1 MQKREN
7 EKPTHHDVMP
17 SMVKLLSD
25 LWFEGDF
32 REQPNY
38 LSEIF
43 KRILET
49 ELGDD
54 KELRS
59 KMMECIKTSEMLAE
73 TLEPFSDKQIQKA
86 CSKFLAA

>member
-1 MQKREN
+1 MQREN
-7 EKPTHHDVMP
+7 QKPTHHDVMP
-17 SMVKLLSD
+17 SMANFLSE

-32 REQPNY
+32 REQPIY

-49 ELGDD
+49 DLGDD

-59 KMMECIKTSEMLAE
+59 KMMECIKTSEMLAKA
-73 TLEPFSDKQIQKA
+73 LEPFSDKQIEKA
-86 CSKFLAA
+86 CGKTIKA

>member
-1 MQKREN
+1 MTKEN
-7 EKPTHHDVMP
+7 QKPTHHDVMP
-17 SMVKLLSD
+17 SMAKFLSD

-49 ELGDD
+49 DLGDD
-54 KELRS
+54 KELS
-59 KMMECIKTSEMLAE
+59 KMMECIKISEMLAK

-86 CSKFLAA
+86 CSKFIAA